1 MPADDELEGTTL
13 RIYVVLVNEKSPLG
27 PRELARAANL
37 SSPSVAYRHLQ
48 KLEELDLVEKN
59 RHGEYA
65 IKQRQSVKGYFW
77 VGGRLFPR
85 LVFYSFFFTG
95 ILIMEIVIAAA
106 RFLIGEALQYDF
118 AMLIF
123 VTATAISLFLIEGVL
138 SARLGKKKTTA

>member
-1 MPADDELEGTTL
+1 VPADEELEGTTL
-13 RIYVVLVNEKSPLG
+13 RIYVVLVNEKGPLG

-59 RHGEYA
+59 QYREYA

-77 VGGRLFPR
+77 VGSRLFPR

-123 VTATAISLFLIEGVL
+123 VTATAVSLFLIEGVL
-138 SARLGKKKTTA
+138 SARLGKKKTAA